1 MKNKIIKISFAAL
14 VLIAYIGVVNA
25 LVELDSV
32 SFDPAIIAAGDEVDI
47 TLNFHDRAFEDT
59 FAQDKDTTLNVY
71 LETADSVSEEY
82 LLITDATGSPNVGHL
97 FAQGVWKK
105 TFRVKV
111 KTDAPASKYKLRAR
125 FQYMVN
131 GKPVGGDKVEDFF
144 MDVKKEGIILGIANI
159 ETNPV
164 AVRPGDDFVELN
176 TYIEN
181 AGNKNAKSIEAVLNL
196 PVGIEHS
203 YTNNNRLWVGK
214 LAVNES
220 KKATFF
226 VDVDEDADSKKYDL
240 ELTFNYMDWDD
251 NKYSKEITIPFLV
264 KEKPNIEIIDVKG
277 TGLAGSKI
285 TLEVTLKNTG
295 TEDAEAVDARII
307 KQSSQPFSF
316 DLRSNYVGELQV
328 GETGK
333 AVFTINIDKEA
344 EQKEHNLKL
353 LIRAK
358 GDSDKGDN
366 NIYTFNRRAIIDVNG
381 KKLNPIVGM
390 VVGMQSNGANKTV
403 GIGVVLAIVITGL
416 LVYKGYKRKKEWR
429 EK

>member
-1 MKNKIIKISFAAL
+1 MRNKIMKICFMVLAL
-14 VLIAYIGVVNA
+14 IICINIVNA
-25 LVELDSV
+25 VVELDSA
-32 SFDPAIIAAGDEVDI
+32 SFDPAVIAAGDEVDI
-47 TLNFHDRAFEDT
+47 TLNFHDDVFSSSDI
-59 FAQDKDTTLNVY
+59 AQNKDSTLSVY
-71 LETADSVSEEY
+71 LEPADTISKEF
-82 LLITDATGSPNVGHL
+82 LIITDATGSANIGHL
-97 FAQGVWKK
+97 FAQGIWRK

-111 KTDAPASKYKLRAR
+111 KTDAPTSKYKLRAR

-131 GKPVGGDKVEDFF
+131 DNPVGGGKVEDFF
-144 MDVKKEGIILGIANI
+144 MEVKKEGIILGIANI

-181 AGNKNAKSIEAVLNL
+181 TGNKNAKSIEAVLNL
-196 PVGIEHS
+196 PIELKHS
-203 YTNNNRLWVGK
+203 YTNNNRLWIGK

-240 ELTFNYMDWDD
+240 ELTFNYMDLDD

-264 KEKPNIEIIDVKG
+264 KEKPNIEVIDVKG

-381 KKLNPIVGM
+381 KKLNPIAGM
-390 VVGMQSNGANKTV
+390 VVGMQSNGANKAI
-403 GIGVVLAIVITGL
+403 GIGIVLAIVIIGL
-416 LVYKGYKRKKEWR
+416 LVYKGYKRKK
-429 EK
+429 